1 MKLKRSGKILI
12 VLVVCI
18 AVIVV
23 AMLALTASTKS
34 VSCSS
39 PSVESPLGVR
49 LGEDEK
55 AVLAFIA
62 DPQISFY
69 SSERYSV
76 FKAAS
81 EDLQNANGSFDALI
95 GLGDITEN
103 ATALDYKLV
112 KEPISGLKTRYIMAS
127 GNHDIRLRIYAQ
139 SLSAFSGMTNEL
151 NGDNSVDSYHY
162 SERIGGY
169 KVIVL
174 GSDKTKLEQ
183 AYISP
188 EQLQWLDDELNAE
201 KGNPT
206 FVLLHQPLKD
216 THNEMQAFGSI
227 TKVGGSVGEQSQD
240 IQNILAKYDN
250 VFLVSGHLHSG
261 FGPDS
266 YNNVDG
272 IHCINVPSFSI
283 VNKDG
288 TYNDA
293 GTGYIAEVYEEQI
306 IFRARDFAKG
316 AWVAD
321 ITGDSSYDIVIDL
334 EK

>member
-1 MKLKRSGKILI
+1 MKLKKSCKLI
-12 VLVVCI
+12 IIFVVCF
-18 AVIVV
+18 AVIAA
-23 AMLALTASTKS
+23 AMLGVTNSTRNAEYT
-34 VSCSS
+34 S
-39 PSVESPLGVR
+39 PSIDAPIDVPVK
-49 LGEDEK
+49 DDAK
-55 AVLAFIA
+55 AVMAFIA
-62 DPQISFY
+62 DPQVSFY

-76 FKAAS
+76 FKAAN
-81 EDLQNANGSFDALI
+81 EDLHNSKDSLDALI

-103 ATALDYKLV
+103 ATMLDYKLV
-112 KEPISGLKTRYIMAS
+112 KEPLSGLGTRYIMAS

-139 SLSAFSGMTNEL
+139 SLSAFSAMTNEL
-151 NGDNSVDSYHY
+151 NGDEVVNSYHY
-162 SERIGGY
+162 SERINGY

-188 EQLQWLDDELNAE
+188 EQLQWLDDELKAE
-201 KGNPT
+201 EGNPT
-206 FVLLHQPLKD
+206 FVLCHQPLKD

-240 IQNILAKYDN
+240 IQDILSKYSN

-266 YNNVDG
+266 YNYVDG
-272 IHCINVPSFSI
+272 IHCINVPSMSI

-288 TYNDA
+288 TYNNA
-293 GTGYIAEVYEEQI
+293 GTCYIMEAYEDEI
-306 IFRARDFAKG
+306 IFRARDLAQG
-316 AWVAD
+316 TWVAET
-321 ITGDSSYDIVIDL
+321 TGDDSYDIIIKL

>member
-1 MKLKRSGKILI
+1 MKLKKLSKILI
-12 VLVVCI
+12 VLAVCV
-18 AVIVV
+18 AVILV
-23 AMLALTASTKS
+23 AISGITATTKKADYT
-34 VSCSS
+34 S
-39 PSVESPLGVR
+39 PSVESPLGVP
-49 LGEDEK
+49 LTDGEK

-62 DPQISFY
+62 DPQVSFY

-76 FKAAS
+76 FQAAC
-81 EDLQNANGSFDALI
+81 EDLHNSKGAFDALI

-103 ATALDYKLV
+103 ATMADYKLV
-112 KEPISGLKTRYIMAS
+112 KDKLAGLDTRYIMAS
-127 GNHDIRLRIYAQ
+127 GNHDIRLRLYSQ
-139 SLSAFSGMTNEL
+139 SLRAFSGMTNEL
-151 NGDNSVDSYHY
+151 NGDEAVDSYHY

-188 EQLQWLDDELNAE
+188 EQLQWLDDELKAE

-206 FVLLHQPLKD
+206 FVLCHQPLKD

-240 IQNILAKYDN
+240 IQDILSKYDN
-250 VFLVSGHLHSG
+250 VFLISGHLHSG

-266 YNNVDG
+266 YNEVDG
-272 IHCINVPSFSI
+272 IHSINVPSFSI

-293 GTGYIAEVYEEQI
+293 GTGYIAEIYEDQV

-316 AWVAD
+316 DWVAD
-321 ITGDSSYDIVIDL
+321 ITGDSSYDIVIEL
-334 EK
+334 KK